1 MANTE
6 LLHSIAHDLEQHPN
20 SIRIKKLI
28 FYICKNLWE
37 NNLDIINSH
46 SLKNLIQELVS
57 LHPTSSA
64 LNSHLNRVAQGLSK
78 PAEYSL
84 IASLILQKIKSLYSE
99 ISLESN
105 ITSKQQEALR
115 VADRLAQ
122 DKNSIRIKKILTYIC
137 KNIWENNLDQLQQY
151 HWQELI
157 EESLELAPT
166 LESLEL
172 ILNSIVRTL
181 NRQTEYSLVASSI
194 INCFSTL
201 YPEKPASTQLIS
213 DNGDTQIVIQTEQ
226 TNLVVEPQPTQK
238 AYSTELTCYT
248 QVSSYLEAQP
258 EKIRIKKLILCAS
271 RNYWENDPS
280 KLQAIPLEFLIG
292 ELHAIAGTIADLKLL
307 LSNVVN
313 TLNRKA
319 EYFLIADTI
328 TQSLE
333 ALYCHSI
340 NSFTV
345 ALPSTNQAEASFTQP
360 IDQHS
365 ASQVARSP
373 GIETELAQ
381 SAYDPFELRLEIMKY
396 TNPLRAK
403 ILLFS
408 VLQHKFSFSASDWSA
423 LKACEFDYLL
433 QQLFEQCETLS
444 TLESRLEIIASCL
457 EDPYEYN
464 QAAGA
469 IIQCVQPFYSL
480 IQRQPKLSLAA
491 SISSPIYSEHF
502 SPEQTRIKFNFEETL
517 LTSGHVDIE
526 VETEQTCQFG
536 STAKPVFKDEAR
548 SLDDLDQTCE
558 LSSILTPKISA
569 QS

>member
-28 FYICKNLWE
+28 FYICKNVWE
-37 NNLDIINSH
+37 NSLDIINSH

-57 LHPTSSA
+57 LHPTSSV
-64 LNSHLNRVAQGLSK
+64 LNSHLARVAQGLSK
-78 PAEYSL
+78 PAEYGL
-84 IASLILQKIKSLYSE
+84 IANLIFQKTKNLYCE
-99 ISLESN
+99 IPLESN

-201 YPEKPASTQLIS
+201 YPEKSASTQLMS
-213 DNGDTQIVIQTEQ
+213 DNGDTQIVIHTEQ
-226 TNLVVEPQPTQK
+226 TNLVVEPQFAQK
-238 AYSTELTCYT
+238 AYSKESTCYT
-248 QVSSYLEAQP
+248 QVSSHLEAQP
-258 EKIRIKKLILCAS
+258 EKIRIKKLILCVC

-280 KLQAIPLEFLIG
+280 KLQAIPLEVLIA
-292 ELHAIAGTIADLKLL
+292 ELHAIAGTLTDLKLL
-307 LSNVVN
+307 LSSVVS

-333 ALYCHSI
+333 ALYCQSI
-340 NSFTV
+340 NSFPL
-345 ALPSTNQAEASFTQP
+345 ALPSSNQAEASFTQP

-365 ASQVARSP
+365 ASQVTRSL
-373 GIETELAQ
+373 GTEAELAQ

-480 IQRQPKLSLAA
+480 IQRQPKLSSAA

-517 LTSGHVDIE
+517 LTSGHVDTS
-526 VETEQTCQFG
+526 VETEQTCQFS
-536 STAKPVFKDEAR
+536 STVKPLFKDEAR

-558 LSSILTPKISA
+558 LSSTLAPKISA